1 MLAVARNLVN
11 NSISPQPSNPEVLLT
26 PETIQRAQEGWEAAC
41 DPLVRDTMAEAFD
54 RLQAFAQ
61 GGTDTRVNG
70 WIRRWTLRLLVRS
83 LFRVKIEYPERIPTE
98 AVVLAA
104 NHLNHI
110 DPLLLIA
117 EVPAVPYY
125 YVLGDARSLYN
136 HGWKRFFLRLSQGV
150 IPLSRLWKEEMAV
163 MAGAKAG
170 RLELTELAQ
179 KIDRD
184 VPDGKSIEMLRQL
197 DRIIAGI
204 FARGDGLMLFPE
216 GKLGPV
222 EGQLEPLKRGTVT
235 YALRSNIAIVPVALI
250 GTKHLYLRKELIVR
264 FGEPL
269 CFPPCKRPK
278 ASDIQVATVALES
291 ALKAL
296 LSPDYR
302 EPDGPKLL
310 SRFLNRM
317 FW

>member
-1 MLAVARNLVN
+1 VHR
-11 NSISPQPSNPEVLLT
+11 SIPDQSPIPDVPLT
-26 PETIQRAQEGWEAAC
+26 SEIIQRAQEGWEAAC
-41 DPLVRDTMAEAFD
+41 DPQVRDAIREAFD
-54 RLQAFAQ
+54 RLQALTE
-61 GGTDTRVNG
+61 GGTDDRISG
-70 WIRRWTLRLLVRS
+70 EWRRWALRLLVRS

-98 AVVLAA
+98 PTVLAA

-110 DPLLLIA
+110 DPLLLLA

-125 YVLGDARSLYN
+125 YILGDARSLYN

-150 IPLSRLWKEEMAV
+150 IPLSRQWKEEMAV

-170 RLELTELAQ
+170 RVDLTDLAQ

-197 DRIIAGI
+197 DRLVQGI
-204 FARGDGLMLFPE
+204 FARGDGLILFPE
-216 GKLGPV
+216 GRLGKA

-250 GTKHLYLRKELIVR
+250 GTKNLYLRKQLIVR

-269 CFPPCKRPK
+269 RFPPCKRPK
-278 ASDIQVATVALES
+278 ASDIQAATDSLES

-296 LSPDYR
+296 LPSDYQ
-302 EPDGPKLL
+302 EPDEPKLL
-310 SRFLNRM
+310 SRFLDRM

>member
-1 MLAVARNLVN
+1 VN
-11 NSISPQPSNPEVLLT
+11 PAIRPSNPEVPLT

-41 DPLVRDTMAEAFD
+41 DPKVRDTMAEAFD

-61 GGTDTRVNG
+61 GGTDDRVNG

-98 AVVLAA
+98 SVVLAA

-136 HGWKRFFLRLSQGV
+136 HGWKRFFLRFSQGV
-150 IPLSRLWKEEMAV
+150 IPVSRLWKEEIAV
-163 MAGAKAG
+163 MAGAKSG
-170 RLELTELAQ
+170 RVELADLAQ

-184 VPDGKSIEMLRQL
+184 VPDGRSIEMLRQL

-204 FARGDGLMLFPE
+204 FTRSDGLMLFPE
-216 GKLGPV
+216 GKLGKA

-250 GTKHLYLRKELIVR
+250 GTKNLYLRKKLIVR

-269 CFPPCKRPK
+269 RFPPCKRPK
-278 ASDIQVATVALES
+278 ASDIQTATVALES
-291 ALKAL
+291 ALKGL

-302 EPDGPKLL
+302 EPDEPKLF

>member
-1 MLAVARNLVN
+1 VN
-11 NSISPQPSNPEVLLT
+11 SSITDRPLIPEVPLT
-26 PETIQRAQEGWEAAC
+26 PETIQRAKEGWEAAC
-41 DPLVRDTMAEAFD
+41 DPQVRDAIREAFD
-54 RLQAFAQ
+54 RLQAFTE
-61 GGTDTRVNG
+61 GGTDHRLSG
-70 WIRRWTLRLLVRS
+70 RIRRPALRLLVRS

-98 AVVLAA
+98 PAVLAA

-110 DPLLLIA
+110 DPLLLLA
-117 EVPAVPYY
+117 EVPPVPYY
-125 YVLGDARSLYN
+125 YILGDARSLYN
-136 HGWKRFFLRLSQGV
+136 HWWKRFFLRLSQGV
-150 IPLSRLWKEEMAV
+150 IPLSRQWKEEIAV

-170 RLELTELAQ
+170 RVDLTDLAE

-197 DRIIAGI
+197 DRLIAGI

-216 GKLGPV
+216 GKLGKA

-250 GTKHLYLRKELIVR
+250 GTKNLYLRKQLIVR

-269 CFPPCKRPK
+269 RFPPCKRPK
-278 ASDIQVATVALES
+278 ASDVQAATEALEL

-296 LSPDYR
+296 LPSDYR
-302 EPDGPKLL
+302 EPDGLKLL
-310 SRFLNRM
+310 NRFLNRM